1 MNLQQI
7 ANKYRISE
15 NALNSK
21 EDGLQVAAK
30 SAKEISDELEKT
42 KDVLSAITKLNRLR
56 DFMLDVKASSF

>member
-21 EDGLQVAAK
+21 DDGLVVAAK
-30 SAKEISDELEKT
+30 STQEIVDELEQT
-42 KDVLSAITKLNRLR
+42 KDILSAITKLNRLK
-56 DFMLDVKASSF
+56 DFMLDVKGSSF